1 MFPKGKKRL
10 FFLKKEY
17 RKYQIKKHEQNRL
30 LKYNLLN
37 STGLNNCVS
46 CQKTNIL
53 SLLSKFKR
61 LGRGKNTRNKLA
73 EYGACIINQWS
84 AQKAC
89 LNANVWKFKK
99 KNQLTMCILITY
111 CQWMKSV
118 EINACFYL
126 CKKFLVAKLPTNFHP
141 LIFTFKGTNDIKWF
155 IFYILCLKIKKSRD
169 N

>member
-1 MFPKGKKRL
+1 MFPKEKKNSF
-10 FFLKKEY
+10 FFLKKNY

-46 CQKTNIL
+46 CRKANIL

-61 LGRGKNTRNKLA
+61 LGRGKNTRNKLT
-73 EYGACIINQWS
+73 EYGVCIINQWS
-84 AQKAC
+84 AQKPC
-89 LNANVWKFKK
+89 LNANVWKLK
-99 KNQLTMCILITY
+99 KNQLTMCILIIY
-111 CQWMKSV
+111 CQWMESG

-126 CKKFLVAKLPTNFHP
+126 CKKFLVTKLPTNFHP
-141 LIFTFKGTNDIKWF
+141 LIFIFKGTNDIKWF
-155 IFYILCLKIKKSRD
+155 FFFRLKNKTNRD